1 MDDTQSDVLYA
12 PKDESLGHAPI
23 IVEVKHSVNFAFV
36 NRSIRYCTLAYQR
49 FKTLPVLVVFCINAT
64 SGIPIKLLSS
74 STLPCAM
81 DVHWDLWARKCHI
94 INLSSAKKWIGAVL
108 HPFTALSLLL
118 VDQETCLLESQGW
131 KDSTMV
137 RLFEIL
143 QQILV
148 KSLNR
153 ETQLLDAVKSICD
166 VNIKVY
172 QEILNTSGRLAYS
185 SASDQ
190 HAQQGNEKMR
200 SVKRQF

>member
-1 MDDTQSDVLYA
+1 M
-12 PKDESLGHAPI
+12 
-23 IVEVKHSVNFAFV
+23 
-36 NRSIRYCTLAYQR
+36 
-49 FKTLPVLVVFCINAT
+49 
-64 SGIPIKLLSS
+64 
-74 STLPCAM
+74 
-81 DVHWDLWARKCHI
+81 
-94 INLSSAKKWIGAVL
+94 

-148 KSLNR
+148 KSLDR